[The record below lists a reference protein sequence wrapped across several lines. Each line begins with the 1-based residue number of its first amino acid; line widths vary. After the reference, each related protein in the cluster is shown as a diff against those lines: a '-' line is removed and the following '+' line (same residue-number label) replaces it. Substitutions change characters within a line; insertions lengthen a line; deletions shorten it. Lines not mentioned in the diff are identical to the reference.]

1 MKRIFIILLGLFW
14 ILSGALSVGGVAEKA
29 TYLRD
34 IKIELEKK
42 WPANRTIN
50 IVFHG
55 HSVPSGYFRT
65 PVVNTFDSYP
75 YLLLKRL
82 KERYPYAV
90 INVIVT
96 SIGGENSVQ
105 GAERFVSD
113 VLTHKP
119 DILFIDYSLNDVSV
133 GFEKSRQAWDE
144 MIRKALE
151 TNVKVLLMTP
161 SPDQRFNILEPNSVL
176 EQHRNQVA
184 KLAEEHGVGLIDSY
198 SLFKEKVQAGEGISD
213 YMAQVNHPNK
223 NGHQLI
229 VNEIFK
235 YFE

>member
-1 MKRIFIILLGLFW
+1 
-14 ILSGALSVGGVAEKA
+14 VGGVAEKA